1 MSKSI
6 NSVSIIGGADGPTS
20 IFLVG
25 SKYKDK
31 NVIRQMHRQIQNK
44 KNQIKRKR
52 AEKSIVPRS
61 HTLDETIQYMIKNY
75 GMIEADSSYPS
86 YEECRRGMRFSL
98 AQAENAE
105 LLGEQPQSLELH
117 EFQNQEAIRR
127 WHKALDKWEE
137 QAQKIVD
144 MLPPEVVSMDYH
156 MFVLNKGEEGTLEIE
171 IERERQLIQMQY
183 SGDCKLM
190 NAIIKDIHL
199 YYGVSQQ
206 DIEEKTERYQNL
218 LAVLTM

>member
-1 MSKSI
+1 M
-6 NSVSIIGGADGPTS
+6 
-20 IFLVG
+20 
-25 SKYKDK
+25 
-31 NVIRQMHRQIQNK
+31 
-44 KNQIKRKR
+44 
-52 AEKSIVPRS
+52 
-61 HTLDETIQYMIKNY
+61 
-75 GMIEADSSYPS
+75 
-86 YEECRRGMRFSL
+86 
-98 AQAENAE
+98 
-105 LLGEQPQSLELH
+105 
-117 EFQNQEAIRR
+117 
-127 WHKALDKWEE
+127 DKWEE

-183 SGDCKLM
+183 SGDCKVM